1 MTSALVGDIVVI
13 VTGGGVTIL
22 LLPVGD
28 FEGMNVAEYEF
39 KASEQNKFVYA
50 SCSAV
55 ISSVGYTITCSL
67 SPAQQSKSTVPAG

>member
-1 MTSALVGDIVVI
+1 MITSALVGDIVI
-13 VTGGGVTIL
+13 VTGGGVTI

-39 KASEQNKFVYA
+39 KASVQNKFVYA

>member
-1 MTSALVGDIVVI
+1 MITSALVGDIVI
-13 VTGGGVTIL
+13 VTGGGVAI

-39 KASEQNKFVYA
+39 KASVQNKFVYA